1 MARPRI
7 PIDQK
12 IHNNVV
18 KIPESGCWIW
28 IGTLT
33 PYGYGRTTLGRNAGI
48 NAHRAS
54 YELKHGPIPKGMM
67 ALHHC
72 DVRCC
77 VNPDHIFLGTQQD
90 NMADKVCKN
99 RQANGVKHGMSKLTE
114 EQAREAKFGNAKPTE
129 LAKKFNCSATII
141 RQIRGGMYWKHL
153 ENK

>member
-7 PIDQK
+7 PIAQK
-12 IHNNVV
+12 LEQYSI

-28 IGTLT
+28 IGSINNH
-33 PYGYGRTTLGRNAGI
+33 GYGRLTFGADRVIG
-48 NAHRAS
+48 AHRAS
-54 YELKHGPIPKGMM
+54 YEHKYGDIPDHMF

-72 DVRCC
+72 DVKCC
-77 VNPDHIFLGTQQD
+77 VNPDHIFLGTQQE

-114 EQAREAKFGNAKPTE
+114 EQAREAKFGNSKPTE